1 MTYHLMP
8 HKGTWDKAHV
18 QLHSDLLNTPQRAIR
33 TAMNHTEQHSF
44 LSLEDTGYSLSA
56 FINEGDQKMI
66 LRLFNSEGDSSA
78 QSIILPSNV
87 VKMQHVDLL
96 GNVVDEVPVKS
107 RGGVVTASV
116 SMPRFA
122 VNTYRLYTK

>member
-1 MTYHLMP
+1 MC
-8 HKGTWDKAHV
+8 DK
-18 QLHSDLLNTPQRAIR
+18 
-33 TAMNHTEQHSF
+33 
-44 LSLEDTGYSLSA
+44 
-56 FINEGDQKMI
+56 KMI
-66 LRLFNSEGDSSA
+66 LRLFNSEGDSSP

-96 GNVVDEVPVKS
+96 GNVLDEMPVNC
-107 RGGVVTASV
+107 RDGMVTARV